1 MQRPGKSLNR
11 SDNIESFYC
20 CTNFDKSTLFKKVL
34 KADIDKKWCG
44 SAGKLF
50 HGSTTLLLERCLYR
64 PTSMRVCTGNSL
76 YV

>member
-44 SAGKLF
+44 SARK
-50 HGSTTLLLERCLYR
+50 TVPWLY
-64 PTSMRVCTGNSL
+64 NSITRKMFI
-76 YV
+76 YVNEGMHRK